1 MENLGKSRSVGES
14 QLQKVI
20 RDMQESVE
28 GLCKEFQEHGE
39 PITDDSG
46 NLHTFCAKLEYL
58 LQFDQKE
65 KNTLLGHR
73 KDYWDYF
80 SDCLGRQKGHNDGIR
95 FVKSISELK
104 TSLGK
109 GRAFIRYC
117 LVHRRLAD
125 TFQQCLINHKTTSDW
140 YYVRSP
146 FFKKDLNSSIIE
158 SLYELNEIH
167 FDLAPRGHD
176 LDADWPV
183 FARRSLGF
191 SPTHNWKPPSR
202 SSSMNSLASNISQV
216 MDISIG
222 PEMMD
227 SESEAQLESL
237 RLELDRSEMRKREME
252 ARIQRM
258 ETERHQQI
266 EAQVAMTGI
275 QKHGEE
281 LRSTGEE
288 LRSARAELNKERA
301 ELQTE
306 REELCKEREELRR
319 EREVV
324 RGEREQQCADKEQL
338 NKEKEALL
346 IRQEELKRE
355 NEVLAQR
362 VSILESEMNSNQTE
376 GTPDPSAKSD
386 VSSAELV
393 EEYFKK
399 EQILQE
405 NIFHLE
411 NTNKKHLERVA
422 ELSRSL
428 QESHDAA
435 IHTTAQLSESQAKLR
450 SIEEAN
456 DSLASWLSTALGDD
470 MDGKAL
476 DASHPESLQQKV
488 ESILKQ
494 LQKIRQREMDLNKVA
509 KENQTLVKQLSEQV
523 SERESVLFELQTRAE
538 KEYKKHQTEISRL
551 HQEKLDMERK
561 CKYQEEE
568 REKAVSQLGELGTLK
583 EIGEKNNVAFEND
596 KRHLLAKVDELEAD
610 VQVIK
615 EREKFLRDETDR
627 LRDQI
632 EQQTLKITM
641 MEKRNLEGTET
652 LNKENQIVRENGL
665 KVKERLEAE
674 LQALNAVLAD
684 KEDAL
689 ANAAREREVFCS
701 SAGELAAEKSALA
714 ERVQIMEQQVVTAQ
728 EETMALQK
736 KMAKEVQSL
745 EDRAREQAGI
755 MAERGDAISILKS
768 NLATL
773 QETEKLLQSQVE
785 DAKLSLGEK
794 EQKLREENKDLS
806 ERLKDV
812 LWQHE
817 AFIENITS
825 LQLERVVLS
834 KQLVAQEESF
844 ATLQLNVQKAESL
857 NSEYEKQ
864 LMNLREEEAKYK
876 LLLENVN
883 AALLEKEN
891 ELQTVNREFTVEKKT
906 LNMELEQ
913 QKQAVSALTEEN
925 EVLTKCCT
933 ELKTVSSKEAEELMW
948 KLASLEEQL
957 EEKQRDFSGILEKM
971 TSLEGV
977 PVDNSTKLDLEIKL
991 SSAVEEQ
998 SQAIDQKLAHMTRS
1012 NLQLQ
1017 EQVKSLERDNNI
1029 LIKEKKKVEEQSL
1042 ALEEA
1047 MSKLAQQVELL
1058 NQDSAAVKSMLEK
1071 ARANEKELET
1081 KVQTLIAEKEEL
1093 KGSLSTQSCEA
1104 SERLRLAEQER
1115 FALCQERQELHGKCG
1130 TLEAELKTVTESL
1143 QQANEHLH
1151 SAQESLQQ
1159 HQQQVDIAKAGL
1171 EDHEARLESYSKEV
1185 ESLKAQLSEK
1195 ETHITSLDSRVQDLL
1210 AQHEELRVLNTHQAE
1225 QVKQQQ
1231 TALAEREKK
1240 LQALSQSL
1248 ENMMKTQNSEQEAWQ
1263 ERYESLR
1270 CEREQVES
1278 VSISTLQDQRAQAEQ
1293 REQSLQAEVVTQQ
1306 DTVAQ
1311 LKEKLVEL
1319 LRDKDTLW
1327 KKTDQLEAEKQ
1338 QYFWQPDHNTKK
1350 CTSCKMEFGILTRK
1364 HHCRSCGLIFCSN
1377 CCSNWVGKNRN
1388 CRPCYVTNSNLSP
1401 TSNADGQARAGDGP
1415 RTPKSS
1421 SQTSGV
1427 SQCDETFEVIN
1438 ANISSDDLSS

>member
-109 GRAFIRYC
+109 GRALIRYC

-125 TFQQCLINHKTTSDW
+125 TFQQCLINHRTTSDW

-146 FFKKDLNSSIIE
+146 FFKKDLSSSIIE

-216 MDISIG
+216 MDIAVG

-227 SESEAQLESL
+227 SESEAQMESL
-237 RLELDRSEMRKREME
+237 RLELDRSEMLKREME

-266 EAQVAMTGI
+266 EARVAMTGI

-288 LRSARAELNKERA
+288 LRGARTELNKERA

-362 VSILESEMNSNQTE
+362 
-376 GTPDPSAKSD
+376 
-386 VSSAELV
+386 
-393 EEYFKK
+393 
-399 EQILQE
+399 
-405 NIFHLE
+405 
-411 NTNKKHLERVA
+411 
-422 ELSRSL
+422 SL
-428 QESHDAA
+428 QESNDAA

-450 SIEEAN
+450 SMEEAN

-476 DASHPESLQQKV
+476 DASQPESLQQKV

-538 KEYKKHQTEISRL
+538 NHQTGISRL
-551 HQEKLDMERK
+551 QQEKLDMERK

-568 REKAVSQLGELGTLK
+568 REKAVLQLGELGTFK
-583 EIGEKNNVAFEND
+583 EIAEKNNVAFEND

-610 VQVIK
+610 VQVVK
-615 EREKFLRDETDR
+615 ERENSLRDERDR

-632 EQQTLKITM
+632 EQQTLKITL
-641 MEKRNLEGTET
+641 MEQRNLEETET

-674 LQALNAVLAD
+674 LQALNVVLAD
-684 KEDAL
+684 KEVAL
-689 ANAAREREVFCS
+689 ANVAKEREVFCS
-701 SAGELAAEKSALA
+701 SARELAAERSAIA
-714 ERVQIMEQQVVTAQ
+714 ERVQITEQQVVTAQ
-728 EETMALQK
+728 EETMVLQK

-745 EDRAREQAGI
+745 QDRAREQAGI

-768 NLATL
+768 NLAKL
-773 QETEKLLQSQVE
+773 QETEKLLQSQIE

-794 EQKLREENKDLS
+794 EQKLREENKDLG

-825 LQLERVVLS
+825 LQLEKDVLS
-834 KQLVAQEESF
+834 KQLVAQEESL
-844 ATLQLNVQKAESL
+844 ATLQLNAQKAESL

-864 LMNLREEEAKYK
+864 LINLREEEAKYK
-876 LLLENVN
+876 HLLENVN
-883 AALLEKEN
+883 AVLLEKEN
-891 ELQTVNREFTVEKKT
+891 ELETVNWEFTVEKKT
-906 LNMELEQ
+906 LNVELEQ

-925 EVLTKCCT
+925 EVLTKCCA

-977 PVDNSTKLDLEIKL
+977 TVDNSTKLDLEIKL

-1017 EQVKSLERDNNI
+1017 ERVKSLESDNNI
-1029 LIKEKKKVEEQSL
+1029 LSKEKKKVEEQSL

-1047 MSKLAQQVELL
+1047 ISKLAQQVELL

-1071 ARANEKELET
+1071 ARANEKALET
-1081 KVQTLIAEKEEL
+1081 KVQTLIAKKEEL
-1093 KGSLSTQSCEA
+1093 EGSLSARSCEA

-1115 FALCQERQELHGKCG
+1115 SVLCQERQELQGKCG
-1130 TLEAELKTVTESL
+1130 TLEAELKTVTKSL

-1151 SAQESLQQ
+1151 SAQESSQQ

-1171 EDHEARLESYSKEV
+1171 ENQEARLE
-1185 ESLKAQLSEK
+1185 
-1195 ETHITSLDSRVQDLL
+1195 

-1248 ENMMKTQNSEQEAWQ
+1248 EKYCNPSQFILSCSRPVFNSEQEAWQ
-1263 ERYESLR
+1263 ERYELLR

-1278 VSISTLQDQRAQAEQ
+1278 VSISTLQDQRAQAEE
-1293 REQSLQAEVVTQQ
+1293 REQSLQAEVATQQ

-1350 CTSCKMEFGILTRK
+1350 CTSCKMEFGVLTRK

-1377 CCSNWVGKNRN
+1377 CCSSWVGKNRN
-1388 CRPCYVTNSNLSP
+1388 CRPCYVTNSNLSSP

-1421 SQTSGV
+1421 SQTSGI
-1427 SQCDETFEVIN
+1427 SQCEDTFEVIN

>member
-109 GRAFIRYC
+109 GRALIRYC

-125 TFQQCLINHKTTSDW
+125 TFQQCLINHRTTSDW

-146 FFKKDLNSSIIE
+146 FFKKDLSSSIIE

-216 MDISIG
+216 MDIAVG

-227 SESEAQLESL
+227 SESEAQMESL
-237 RLELDRSEMRKREME
+237 RLELDRSEMLKREME

-266 EAQVAMTGI
+266 EARVAMTGI

-288 LRSARAELNKERA
+288 LRGARTELNKERA

-362 VSILESEMNSNQTE
+362 
-376 GTPDPSAKSD
+376 
-386 VSSAELV
+386 
-393 EEYFKK
+393 
-399 EQILQE
+399 
-405 NIFHLE
+405 
-411 NTNKKHLERVA
+411 
-422 ELSRSL
+422 
-428 QESHDAA
+428 
-435 IHTTAQLSESQAKLR
+435 LSESQAKLR
-450 SIEEAN
+450 SMEEAN

-476 DASHPESLQQKV
+476 DASQPESLQQKV

-538 KEYKKHQTEISRL
+538 NHQTEISRL
-551 HQEKLDMERK
+551 QQEKLDMERK

-568 REKAVSQLGELGTLK
+568 REKAVLQLGELGTFK
-583 EIGEKNNVAFEND
+583 EIAEKNNVAFEND

-610 VQVIK
+610 VQVVK
-615 EREKFLRDETDR
+615 ERENSLRDERDR

-632 EQQTLKITM
+632 EQQTLKFTL
-641 MEKRNLEGTET
+641 MEQRNLEKTET

-674 LQALNAVLAD
+674 LQALNVVLAD
-684 KEDAL
+684 KEVAL
-689 ANAAREREVFCS
+689 ANVAKEREVFCS
-701 SAGELAAEKSALA
+701 SARELAAERSAIA
-714 ERVQIMEQQVVTAQ
+714 ERVQITEQQVVTAQ

-745 EDRAREQAGI
+745 QDRAREQAGI

-768 NLATL
+768 NLAKL
-773 QETEKLLQSQVE
+773 QETEKLLQSQIE

-794 EQKLREENKDLS
+794 EQKLREENKDLG

-825 LQLERVVLS
+825 LQLEKDVLS
-834 KQLVAQEESF
+834 KQLVAQEESL
-844 ATLQLNVQKAESL
+844 ATLQLNAQKAESL

-864 LMNLREEEAKYK
+864 LINLREEEAKYK
-876 LLLENVN
+876 HLLENVN
-883 AALLEKEN
+883 AVLLEKEN
-891 ELQTVNREFTVEKKT
+891 ELETVNWEFTVEKKT
-906 LNMELEQ
+906 LNVELEQ

-925 EVLTKCCT
+925 EVLTKCCA

-977 PVDNSTKLDLEIKL
+977 TVDNSTKLDLEIKL

-1017 EQVKSLERDNNI
+1017 ERVKSLESDNNI
-1029 LIKEKKKVEEQSL
+1029 LSKEKKKVEEQSL

-1047 MSKLAQQVELL
+1047 ISKLAQQVELL

-1071 ARANEKELET
+1071 ARANEKALET
-1081 KVQTLIAEKEEL
+1081 KVQTLIAKKEEL
-1093 KGSLSTQSCEA
+1093 EGSLSARSCEA

-1115 FALCQERQELHGKCG
+1115 SVLCQERQELQGKCG
-1130 TLEAELKTVTESL
+1130 TLEAELKTVTKSL

-1151 SAQESLQQ
+1151 SAQESSQQ

-1171 EDHEARLESYSKEV
+1171 ENQEARLE
-1185 ESLKAQLSEK
+1185 
-1195 ETHITSLDSRVQDLL
+1195 

-1248 ENMMKTQNSEQEAWQ
+1248 EKYCNPSQFILSCSRPVFNSEQEAWQ
-1263 ERYESLR
+1263 ERYELLR

-1278 VSISTLQDQRAQAEQ
+1278 VSISTLQDQRAQAEE
-1293 REQSLQAEVVTQQ
+1293 REQSLQAEVATQQ

-1350 CTSCKMEFGILTRK
+1350 CTSCKMEFGVLTRK

-1377 CCSNWVGKNRN
+1377 CCSSWVGKNRN
-1388 CRPCYVTNSNLSP
+1388 CRPCYVTNSNLSSP

-1421 SQTSGV
+1421 SQTSGI
-1427 SQCDETFEVIN
+1427 SQCEDTFEVIN

>member
-109 GRAFIRYC
+109 GRALIRYC

-125 TFQQCLINHKTTSDW
+125 TFQQCLINHRTTSDW

-146 FFKKDLNSSIIE
+146 FFKKDLSSSIIE

-216 MDISIG
+216 MDIAVG

-227 SESEAQLESL
+227 SESEAQMESL
-237 RLELDRSEMRKREME
+237 RLELDRSEMLKREME

-266 EAQVAMTGI
+266 EARVAMTGI

-288 LRSARAELNKERA
+288 LRGARTELNKERA

-362 VSILESEMNSNQTE
+362 VSILELEMNSNQTE
-376 GTPDPSAKSD
+376 GTPDSSAKY
-386 VSSAELV
+386 VSSAALV
-393 EEYFKK
+393 EDYLKK

-422 ELSRSL
+422 ELSQSL
-428 QESHDAA
+428 QESNDAA

-450 SIEEAN
+450 SMEEAN

-476 DASHPESLQQKV
+476 DASQPESLQQKV

-538 KEYKKHQTEISRL
+538 NHQTEISRL
-551 HQEKLDMERK
+551 QQEKLDMERK

-568 REKAVSQLGELGTLK
+568 REKAVLQLGELGTFK
-583 EIGEKNNVAFEND
+583 EIAEKNNVAFEND

-610 VQVIK
+610 VQVVK
-615 EREKFLRDETDR
+615 ERENSLRDERDR

-632 EQQTLKITM
+632 EQQTLKFTL
-641 MEKRNLEGTET
+641 MEQRNLEKTET

-674 LQALNAVLAD
+674 LQALNVVLAD
-684 KEDAL
+684 KEVAL
-689 ANAAREREVFCS
+689 ANVAKEREVFCS
-701 SAGELAAEKSALA
+701 SARELAAERSAIA
-714 ERVQIMEQQVVTAQ
+714 ERVQITEQQVVTAQ

-745 EDRAREQAGI
+745 QDRAREQAGI

-768 NLATL
+768 NLAKL
-773 QETEKLLQSQVE
+773 QETEKLLQSQIE

-794 EQKLREENKDLS
+794 EQKLREENKDLG

-825 LQLERVVLS
+825 LQLEKDVLS
-834 KQLVAQEESF
+834 KQLVAQEESL
-844 ATLQLNVQKAESL
+844 ATLQLNAQKAESL

-864 LMNLREEEAKYK
+864 LINLREEEAKYK
-876 LLLENVN
+876 HLLENVN
-883 AALLEKEN
+883 AVLLEKEN
-891 ELQTVNREFTVEKKT
+891 ELETVNWEFTVEKKT
-906 LNMELEQ
+906 LNVELEQ

-925 EVLTKCCT
+925 EVLTKCCA

-977 PVDNSTKLDLEIKL
+977 TVDNSTKLDLEIKL

-1017 EQVKSLERDNNI
+1017 ERVKSLESDNNI
-1029 LIKEKKKVEEQSL
+1029 LSKEKKKVEEQSL

-1047 MSKLAQQVELL
+1047 ISKLAQQVELL

-1071 ARANEKELET
+1071 ARANEKALET
-1081 KVQTLIAEKEEL
+1081 KVQTLIAKKEEL
-1093 KGSLSTQSCEA
+1093 EGSLSARSCEA

-1115 FALCQERQELHGKCG
+1115 SVLCQERQELQGKCG
-1130 TLEAELKTVTESL
+1130 TLEAELKTVTKSL

-1151 SAQESLQQ
+1151 SAQESSQQ

-1171 EDHEARLESYSKEV
+1171 ENQEARLESYSKEV

-1195 ETHITSLDSRVQDLL
+1195 QTHITSLDSRFQDLL

-1263 ERYESLR
+1263 ERYELLR

-1278 VSISTLQDQRAQAEQ
+1278 VSISTLQDQRAQAEE
-1293 REQSLQAEVVTQQ
+1293 REQSLQAEVATQQ

-1350 CTSCKMEFGILTRK
+1350 CTSCKMEFGVLTRK

-1377 CCSNWVGKNRN
+1377 CCSSWVGKNRN
-1388 CRPCYVTNSNLSP
+1388 CRPCYVTNSNLSSP

-1421 SQTSGV
+1421 SQTSGI
-1427 SQCDETFEVIN
+1427 SQCEDTFEVIN

>member
-109 GRAFIRYC
+109 GRALIRYC

-125 TFQQCLINHKTTSDW
+125 TFQQCLINHRTTSDW

-146 FFKKDLNSSIIE
+146 FFKKDLSSSIIE

-216 MDISIG
+216 MDIAVG

-227 SESEAQLESL
+227 SESEAQMESL
-237 RLELDRSEMRKREME
+237 RLELDRSEMLKREME

-266 EAQVAMTGI
+266 EARVAMTGI

-288 LRSARAELNKERA
+288 LRGARTELNKERA

-362 VSILESEMNSNQTE
+362 VSILELEMNSNQTE
-376 GTPDPSAKSD
+376 GTPDSSAKSD
-386 VSSAELV
+386 VSSAALV
-393 EEYFKK
+393 EDYLKK

-405 NIFHLE
+405 NIFYLE

-422 ELSRSL
+422 ELSQSL
-428 QESHDAA
+428 QESNDAA

-450 SIEEAN
+450 SMEEAN

-476 DASHPESLQQKV
+476 DASQPESLQQKV

-509 KENQTLVKQLSEQV
+509 KENQTLVKQLSEQ
-523 SERESVLFELQTRAE
+523 
-538 KEYKKHQTEISRL
+538 
-551 HQEKLDMERK
+551 
-561 CKYQEEE
+561 
-568 REKAVSQLGELGTLK
+568 
-583 EIGEKNNVAFEND
+583 
-596 KRHLLAKVDELEAD
+596 
-610 VQVIK
+610 
-615 EREKFLRDETDR
+615 
-627 LRDQI
+627 
-632 EQQTLKITM
+632 
-641 MEKRNLEGTET
+641 
-652 LNKENQIVRENGL
+652 
-665 KVKERLEAE
+665 
-674 LQALNAVLAD
+674 
-684 KEDAL
+684 
-689 ANAAREREVFCS
+689 
-701 SAGELAAEKSALA
+701 
-714 ERVQIMEQQVVTAQ
+714 
-728 EETMALQK
+728 
-736 KMAKEVQSL
+736 
-745 EDRAREQAGI
+745 
-755 MAERGDAISILKS
+755 
-768 NLATL
+768 
-773 QETEKLLQSQVE
+773 
-785 DAKLSLGEK
+785 
-794 EQKLREENKDLS
+794 
-806 ERLKDV
+806 
-812 LWQHE
+812 
-817 AFIENITS
+817 
-825 LQLERVVLS
+825 
-834 KQLVAQEESF
+834 
-844 ATLQLNVQKAESL
+844 
-857 NSEYEKQ
+857 
-864 LMNLREEEAKYK
+864 
-876 LLLENVN
+876 
-883 AALLEKEN
+883 
-891 ELQTVNREFTVEKKT
+891 
-906 LNMELEQ
+906 
-913 QKQAVSALTEEN
+913 
-925 EVLTKCCT
+925 
-933 ELKTVSSKEAEELMW
+933 
-948 KLASLEEQL
+948 
-957 EEKQRDFSGILEKM
+957 
-971 TSLEGV
+971 
-977 PVDNSTKLDLEIKL
+977 
-991 SSAVEEQ
+991 
-998 SQAIDQKLAHMTRS
+998 
-1012 NLQLQ
+1012 
-1017 EQVKSLERDNNI
+1017 
-1029 LIKEKKKVEEQSL
+1029 
-1042 ALEEA
+1042 
-1047 MSKLAQQVELL
+1047 
-1058 NQDSAAVKSMLEK
+1058 
-1071 ARANEKELET
+1071 
-1081 KVQTLIAEKEEL
+1081 
-1093 KGSLSTQSCEA
+1093 
-1104 SERLRLAEQER
+1104 
-1115 FALCQERQELHGKCG
+1115 
-1130 TLEAELKTVTESL
+1130 
-1143 QQANEHLH
+1143 
-1151 SAQESLQQ
+1151 
-1159 HQQQVDIAKAGL
+1159 
-1171 EDHEARLESYSKEV
+1171 SYSKEV

-1195 ETHITSLDSRVQDLL
+1195 QTHITSLDSRFQDLL

-1263 ERYESLR
+1263 ERYELLR

-1278 VSISTLQDQRAQAEQ
+1278 VSISTLQDQRAQAEE
-1293 REQSLQAEVVTQQ
+1293 REQSLQAEVATQQ

-1350 CTSCKMEFGILTRK
+1350 CTSCKMEFGVLTRK

-1377 CCSNWVGKNRN
+1377 CCSSWVGKNRN
-1388 CRPCYVTNSNLSP
+1388 CRPCYVTNSNLSSP

-1421 SQTSGV
+1421 SQTSGI
-1427 SQCDETFEVIN
+1427 SQCEDTFEVIN

>member
-1 MENLGKSRSVGES
+1 
-14 QLQKVI
+14 
-20 RDMQESVE
+20 
-28 GLCKEFQEHGE
+28 
-39 PITDDSG
+39 
-46 NLHTFCAKLEYL
+46 
-58 LQFDQKE
+58 
-65 KNTLLGHR
+65 
-73 KDYWDYF
+73 
-80 SDCLGRQKGHNDGIR
+80 
-95 FVKSISELK
+95 
-104 TSLGK
+104 
-109 GRAFIRYC
+109 
-117 LVHRRLAD
+117 
-125 TFQQCLINHKTTSDW
+125 
-140 YYVRSP
+140 
-146 FFKKDLNSSIIE
+146 
-158 SLYELNEIH
+158 
-167 FDLAPRGHD
+167 
-176 LDADWPV
+176 
-183 FARRSLGF
+183 
-191 SPTHNWKPPSR
+191 
-202 SSSMNSLASNISQV
+202 
-216 MDISIG
+216 
-222 PEMMD
+222 
-227 SESEAQLESL
+227 
-237 RLELDRSEMRKREME
+237 
-252 ARIQRM
+252 
-258 ETERHQQI
+258 
-266 EAQVAMTGI
+266 
-275 QKHGEE
+275 GEE

-319 EREVV
+319 EREV
-324 RGEREQQCADKEQL
+324 
-338 NKEKEALL
+338 
-346 IRQEELKRE
+346 
-355 NEVLAQR
+355 
-362 VSILESEMNSNQTE
+362 
-376 GTPDPSAKSD
+376 
-386 VSSAELV
+386 
-393 EEYFKK
+393 
-399 EQILQE
+399 
-405 NIFHLE
+405 LE

-450 SIEEAN
+450 SIEE
-456 DSLASWLSTALGDD
+456 
-470 MDGKAL
+470 
-476 DASHPESLQQKV
+476 
-488 ESILKQ
+488 Q

-596 KRHLLAKVDELEAD
+596 KRHLLAKV
-610 VQVIK
+610 
-615 EREKFLRDETDR
+615 DETDR

-794 EQKLREENKDLS
+794 EQKLREE
-806 ERLKDV
+806 
-812 LWQHE
+812 
-817 AFIENITS
+817 
-825 LQLERVVLS
+825 
-834 KQLVAQEESF
+834 
-844 ATLQLNVQKAESL
+844 
-857 NSEYEKQ
+857 
-864 LMNLREEEAKYK
+864 
-876 LLLENVN
+876 
-883 AALLEKEN
+883 
-891 ELQTVNREFTVEKKT
+891 
-906 LNMELEQ
+906 
-913 QKQAVSALTEEN
+913 
-925 EVLTKCCT
+925 
-933 ELKTVSSKEAEELMW
+933 
-948 KLASLEEQL
+948 
-957 EEKQRDFSGILEKM
+957 
-971 TSLEGV
+971 
-977 PVDNSTKLDLEIKL
+977 
-991 SSAVEEQ
+991 
-998 SQAIDQKLAHMTRS
+998 
-1012 NLQLQ
+1012 
-1017 EQVKSLERDNNI
+1017 
-1029 LIKEKKKVEEQSL
+1029 KKKVEEQSL

-1093 KGSLSTQSCEA
+1093 KNSVV
-1104 SERLRLAEQER
+1104 
-1115 FALCQERQELHGKCG
+1115 F
-1130 TLEAELKTVTESL
+1130 
-1143 QQANEHLH
+1143 
-1151 SAQESLQQ
+1151 
-1159 HQQQVDIAKAGL
+1159 I
-1171 EDHEARLESYSKEV
+1171 
-1185 ESLKAQLSEK
+1185 
-1195 ETHITSLDSRVQDLL
+1195 
-1210 AQHEELRVLNTHQAE
+1210 
-1225 QVKQQQ
+1225 
-1231 TALAEREKK
+1231 
-1240 LQALSQSL
+1240 
-1248 ENMMKTQNSEQEAWQ
+1248 QNNN
-1263 ERYESLR
+1263 
-1270 CEREQVES
+1270 
-1278 VSISTLQDQRAQAEQ
+1278 DQRAQAEQ

-1377 CCSNWVGKNRN
+1377 C
-1388 CRPCYVTNSNLSP
+1388 
-1401 TSNADGQARAGDGP
+1401 
-1415 RTPKSS
+1415 
-1421 SQTSGV
+1421 
-1427 SQCDETFEVIN
+1427 
-1438 ANISSDDLSS
+1438 